1 MALVIATRDR
11 LADVYSLPLLPAAM
25 REHKAEPSR
34 SCPSTTNR
42 CAIANGAARDYDG
55 WFARVLNNANL
66 LPVGL
71 YDEWVPAFSALFGQA
86 APYT

>member
-1 MALVIATRDR
+1 MRDR
-11 LADVYSLPLLPAAM
+11 QWS
-25 REHKAEPSR
+25 
-34 SCPSTTNR
+34 
-42 CAIANGAARDYDG
+42 GARNYDG
-55 WFARVLNNANL
+55 WFARVLNNAAL